1 MHSIIVFASGAGS
14 NAQAIINYLKQHP
27 IAKVSLI
34 VCNKPNAGVLDIAA
48 AENIPTLLID
58 KTSFQDAA
66 FITTLA
72 QYQPSLIVLA
82 GFLWK
87 IPDGVV
93 QFFSNN
99 IINIHP
105 SLLPKYGGKNMYGQR
120 VHQAVIAA
128 NEKASGI
135 TIHYV
140 NEVYDEGEII
150 VQAHC
155 SVLADDTPETL
166 AQRVHQLEHF
176 YFPRTLHFLLEQ
188 NKSE

>member
-58 KTSFQDAA
+58 KTSFQDAV

-93 QFFSNN
+93 QFFSNK

-166 AQRVHQLEHF
+166 AQRVHQLEHY

-188 NKSE
+188 YKS

>member
-1 MHSIIVFASGAGS
+1 MHSIIIFASGAGS

-27 IAKVSLI
+27 IGKVSLI

-48 AENIPTLLID
+48 VENIPTLIID
-58 KTSFQDAA
+58 KTSFNDTT

-72 QYQPSLIVLA
+72 QHQPSLIVLA

-87 IPDGVV
+87 IPGGVV
-93 QFFSNN
+93 QFFSNK

-128 NEKASGI
+128 NEKTSGI

-155 SVLADDTPETL
+155 SVRADDTPETL
-166 AQRVHQLEHF
+166 SQRIHQLEHF
-176 YFPRTLHFLLEQ
+176 YFPRTLHFLLEHY
-188 NKSE
+188 KS